1 MKKKLHTYEVA
12 RFETWEGRVEV
23 EATSMEE
30 VLEIAKTLENDDFM
44 DNNMRTTHEVV
55 E

>member
-30 VLEIAKTLENDDFM
+30 ALAIAEKMENDDFRD
-44 DNNMRTTHEVV
+44 DNMEISHEVIS
-55 E
+55 